1 MDPEIKDLVLRSR
14 PVVLEL
20 LEARGFDTSPY
31 TDQAP
36 SAVYQLA
43 MAALNQPGATPL
55 KIRAKRRSDT
65 SATHE
70 YCEVVYL
77 IFERLKP
84 TINKKTFEGENRWS
98 YLETPENTEYVFILG
113 EPYHEIFDL
122 IATQAW
128 QKKVKLSFFQIKSLI
143 MNPSKHDL
151 VPLHEKVQIDEIPS
165 LKKELNLVSLTKL
178 PQIKYHVDMQSRWL
192 GLTPGDVVKITR
204 PSPTG
209 GEYILWRLCT
219 V

>member
-20 LEARGFDTSPY
+20 LEARGYDTTPY

-43 MAALNQPGATPL
+43 MASLNQPGAAPL
-55 KIRAKRRSDT
+55 KIRVKRRSET
-65 SATHE
+65 SANYE
-70 YCEVVYL
+70 FCEIVYL

-84 TINKKTFEGENRWS
+84 TINTKSFEGENRWS
-98 YLETPENTEYVFILG
+98 YIESPETTEYVFILS

-122 IATQAW
+122 IAMQAW
-128 QKKVKLSFFQIKSLI
+128 QKKVKLSFFHIKSLI
-143 MNPSKHDL
+143 MNPTKHML
-151 VPLHEKVQIDEIPS
+151 VPLHTKVPADEFQT
-165 LKKELNLVSLTKL
+165 LKKDLNLVSFTKL
-178 PQIKYHVDMQSRWL
+178 PQIKYHVDMQARWL
-192 GLTPGDVVKITR
+192 GLVPGDIVKVIR
-204 PSPTG
+204 ASPNA
-209 GEYILWRLCT
+209 GEYNLWRLCT